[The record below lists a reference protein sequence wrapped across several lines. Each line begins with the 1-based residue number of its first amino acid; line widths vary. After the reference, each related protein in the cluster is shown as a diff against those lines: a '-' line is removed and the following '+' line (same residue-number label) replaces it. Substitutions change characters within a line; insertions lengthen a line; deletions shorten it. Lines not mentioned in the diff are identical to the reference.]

1 MAVWLARAGRRG
13 ERENLAFDQNVS
25 VIGWTELPDLSP
37 CKTREDIYRLLEDT
51 YPDKTPESLRSW
63 LSQLNIFRF
72 SIQQGDIIALPL
84 KSRSAVA
91 FGEVTGPY
99 TFIADNPADARHAR
113 PVNWLKEIPRSA
125 IDQDILYSLGS
136 AMTVAGIKR
145 NDSEA
150 RIRTLLKGTSVKIEP
165 KEVSEENGDTED
177 TIPDLESLAR
187 DQIIEHISKNF
198 RGHQLARLVGAIL
211 EAQGYRIQVS
221 PPGADGGVDI
231 VAGKGLLGFDAP
243 RIVVQVKSSDSPT
256 DVKPVRELQ
265 GIMDHV
271 RADHGLFVSW
281 GGYTSPVIRETSSQF
296 FKIRLWDANDLVSMI
311 QNHYTELPEEIQ
323 AELPLK
329 RVWMLVGDE

>member
-25 VIGWTELPDLSP
+25 VIGWVELPDLSP
-37 CKTREDIYRLLEDT
+37 CKTREDIHKLLEET
-51 YPDKTPESLRSW
+51 YPEERTETLRSW

-72 SIQQGDIIALPL
+72 SIQPGDIIALPL

-91 FGEVTGPY
+91 FGEVTGSY
-99 TFIADNPADARHAR
+99 TYIADNPADARHAR
-113 PVNWLKEIPRSA
+113 PVHWLKEIPRSG

-145 NDSEA
+145 NNSEA
-150 RIRTLLKGTSVKIEP
+150 RIRALLKGTAVKVEQ
-165 KEVSEENGDTED
+165 KETSEETSDLEE
-177 TIPDLESLAR
+177 TIPDLESLAS
-187 DQIIEHISKNF
+187 DQIVEYISKKF

-231 VAGKGLLGFDAP
+231 VAGKGPLGFDAP
-243 RIVVQVKSSDSPT
+243 RIVVQVKSSDSPA
-256 DVKPVRELQ
+256 DVKPIRELQ
-265 GIMDHV
+265 GVMDHV

-296 FKIRLWDANDLVSMI
+296 FKIRLWDASDLVSMI
-311 QNHYTELPEEIQ
+311 QNHYSELPEEIQ